1 MEGKTRSPL
10 GGGACPAP
18 HVGGVEGKALH
29 KKINPTLA
37 APGGHAGAAKTN
49 SQTMIIGLC
58 TLQLSIP
65 MALSLKE
72 KRQVVKSLI
81 ARVRNEFNVSI
92 AEVDDQDLWQSAVL
106 AIACV
111 STAQSHAHSQLEAVV
126 RFIDRQRPD
135 CPIGAY
141 EIEML

>member
-1 MEGKTRSPL
+1 M
-10 GGGACPAP
+10 
-18 HVGGVEGKALH
+18 V
-29 KKINPTLA
+29 
-37 APGGHAGAAKTN
+37 
-49 SQTMIIGLC
+49 IGLC
-58 TLQLSIP
+58 TLQLTIP

>member
-1 MEGKTRSPL
+1 
-10 GGGACPAP
+10 
-18 HVGGVEGKALH
+18 
-29 KKINPTLA
+29 
-37 APGGHAGAAKTN
+37 
-49 SQTMIIGLC
+49 MIIGLC
-58 TLQLSIP
+58 TLHLSIP
-65 MALSLKE
+65 AAHSLKE
-72 KRQVVKSLI
+72 KRQYVKSII

-111 STAQSHAHSQLEAVV
+111 STAQSYAHGQLEAVV
-126 RFIDRQRPD
+126 RFIDRTRPE

>member
-1 MEGKTRSPL
+1 M
-10 GGGACPAP
+10 
-18 HVGGVEGKALH
+18 VIGV
-29 KKINPTLA
+29 
-37 APGGHAGAAKTN
+37 
-49 SQTMIIGLC
+49 C
-58 TLQLSIP
+58 TLQLSVP
-65 MALSLKE
+65 VAQSLKE

-106 AIACV
+106 GIACV
-111 STAQSHAHSQLEAVV
+111 SSSQRYAHGQLEAVIK
-126 RFIDRQRPD
+126 FIDKTRPD

>member
-1 MEGKTRSPL
+1 M
-10 GGGACPAP
+10 
-18 HVGGVEGKALH
+18 VIGV
-29 KKINPTLA
+29 
-37 APGGHAGAAKTN
+37 
-49 SQTMIIGLC
+49 C

-65 MALSLKE
+65 VAQSLKE

-81 ARVRNEFNVSI
+81 ARVRNEFNVAI

-106 AIACV
+106 GLACV
-111 STAQSHAHSQLEAVV
+111 SSSQRYAHGQLEAVIK
-126 RFIDRQRPD
+126 FIDKTRPD